1 MSGWSHLKAR
11 GQAEPPL
18 LPSLRVD
25 LGGAVDEAS
34 LRELVGCSSRA
45 AFAHVRS
52 SHPPGRVF
60 LILRSV
66 DPRPPPRRPRAP
78 CAKNKT
84 NVGYVS
90 VTRAAG
96 ENFEGWRP
104 EMSIFL

>member
-52 SHPPGRVF
+52 SLHRLDMARE
-60 LILRSV
+60 LIASGCPELE
-66 DPRPPPRRPRAP
+66 PEAAP
-78 CAKNKT
+78 LAFQLTICHGPT
-84 NVGYVS
+84 
-90 VTRAAG
+90 
-96 ENFEGWRP
+96 E
-104 EMSIFL
+104 

>member
-52 SHPPGRVF
+52 
-60 LILRSV
+60 
-66 DPRPPPRRPRAP
+66 RPPPARYGARADRLAGSCP
-78 CAKNKT
+78 ELEPE
-84 NVGYVS
+84 
-90 VTRAAG
+90 AAPLAFG
-96 ENFEGWRP
+96 LTIRHGPTE
-104 EMSIFL
+104 